1 MLSNR
6 ISGLSCFL
14 AISILFTS
22 QYAFAWGQN
31 GHRIVGQVADNH
43 ITDTTRSSLSELLE
57 GESLAQISTWAD
69 EMRSNPSDFWQK
81 KSTRW
86 HYINFEPGTS
96 IAPHSHDHSHSKDN
110 VQNILQGMQ
119 YATATL
125 QNRNSSIDE
134 KRFALRFLVHLV
146 GDSHQPFHAGRSED
160 RGGNNISVTYF
171 GQNTNLHSLWD
182 TKIIEGEN
190 LSYSEFADFIN
201 TNNTTLIAEYLE
213 SSPQSWLIESNNIA
227 ESLYKKNTTTIS
239 YNYIYNN
246 LPIIKTRLQQA
257 GIRLAGLL
265 NLIFDESAKPLV
277 SALQMQTN
285 NKIKH

>member
-1 MLSNR
+1 MLQKWPYS
-6 ISGLSCFL
+6 LT
-14 AISILFTS
+14 ILIALLFSFKT
-22 QYAFAWGQN
+22 FAWGQN
-31 GHRIVGQVADNH
+31 GHRITGKVAQMH
-43 ITDTTRSSLSELLE
+43 LTAETKRSLIPLLE
-57 GESLAQISTWAD
+57 NESLAQISTWAD
-69 EMRSNPSDFWQK
+69 EMRSDPSDFWQK

-96 IAPHSHDHSHSKDN
+96 IASHSHDHSHSKDS
-110 VQNILQGMQ
+110 VQNILQGLQ

-125 QNRNSSIDE
+125 QNSNSSIDE

-201 TNNTTLIAEYLE
+201 TNNTSLIAEYLA

-227 ESLYKKNTTTIS
+227 ESLYKKNATSIS
-239 YNYIYNN
+239 YGYIYNN
-246 LPIIKTRLQQA
+246 LPIVKTRLQQA

-265 NLIFDESAKPLV
+265 NMIFDESAKPLV

-285 NKIKH
+285 KKIKH